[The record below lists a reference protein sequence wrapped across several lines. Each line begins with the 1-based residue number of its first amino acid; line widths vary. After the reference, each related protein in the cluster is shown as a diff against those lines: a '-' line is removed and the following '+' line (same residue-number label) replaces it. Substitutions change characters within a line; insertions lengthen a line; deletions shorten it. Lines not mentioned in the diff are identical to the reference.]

1 MPMIIYISESE
12 CVIISK
18 GQTKVTFI
26 SFESKLN
33 RVCDLLIVCHL
44 CMTHPDGKIK
54 NAKRIGVKR
63 EILDTKDN
71 E

>member
-1 MPMIIYISESE
+1 MPVIIYITESE

-33 RVCDLLIVCHL
+33 RVCDLLNCVSFMCD
-44 CMTHPDGKIK
+44 PS
-54 NAKRIGVKR
+54 
-63 EILDTKDN
+63 
-71 E
+71 